1 MQSVPVLPHNRMR
14 CAWNMTN
21 QLHPQLEL
29 LKAVNFAADRHRHQR
44 RKDHESSPFINH
56 PIAVAETLAR
66 EGGVTDLPAL
76 QAALLHDTIED
87 TETSAEEL
95 EQIFGPEV
103 RDLVLEVTDDK
114 TLPKQERK
122 QNQITHALHISDRA
136 KQIKMADKICN
147 VSDILHAP
155 PADWPLDR
163 KLEYL
168 TWSEAVV
175 EGCRGVNAGLE
186 RRFDQ
191 VLEMARQAFISQT

>member
-1 MQSVPVLPHNRMR
+1 
-14 CAWNMTN
+14 MTN

-66 EGGVTDLPAL
+66 EGGVTDLRAL

-155 PADWPLDR
+155 PANWPLDR

-168 TWSEAVV
+168 NWSEAVV

-191 VLEMARQAFISQT
+191 VLAMARQAFISQT

>member
-1 MQSVPVLPHNRMR
+1 
-14 CAWNMTN
+14 MTN

-29 LKAVNFAADRHRHQR
+29 LRAVNFAADRHRHQR
-44 RKDHESSPFINH
+44 RKDHESSPYINH

-66 EGGVTDLPAL
+66 EGDVSDLPAL

-87 TETSAEEL
+87 TETTPGEL
-95 EQIFGPEV
+95 EQLFGSEV

-122 QNQITHALHISDRA
+122 QIQIAYAKHLSDRA

-155 PADWPLDR
+155 PADWSLDR

-175 EGCRGVNAGLE
+175 EGCRGANTGLE

-191 VLEMARQAFISQT
+191 VIAMARQAFVGQI